1 MPVQVLRHRFTVEEY
16 HKMAQVGILGE
27 DDRVELIEG
36 EIVEMPPIGSRHAAC
51 VNRLNR
57 LLSAKVGGRA
67 IVSVQ
72 NPIHLSERSEPQ
84 PDLALLKP
92 RPDFYA
98 AAHPRPE
105 DVLLMI
111 EVAEASVD
119 YDREVKMPLYAQAGI
134 PEVWLVDLQGEFIEV
149 HRRPSARGY
158 GEVRQARRGERLAPE
173 ALPDPKLELPVDDL
187 LR

>member
-16 HKMAQVGILGE
+16 HKMAQAGILGE

-51 VNRLNR
+51 VDRLNQ
-57 LLSAKVGGRA
+57 LFSAQVGDQA
-67 IVSVQ
+67 IVRVQ
-72 NPIHLSERSEPQ
+72 SPIRLSELSEPQ

-119 YDREVKMPLYAQAGI
+119 YDREVKVPLYARAGV

-158 GEVRQARRGERLAPE
+158 GEVRQARRGERLAPQ
-173 ALPDPKLELPVDDL
+173 ALPKLELPVDDL
-187 LR
+187 LG